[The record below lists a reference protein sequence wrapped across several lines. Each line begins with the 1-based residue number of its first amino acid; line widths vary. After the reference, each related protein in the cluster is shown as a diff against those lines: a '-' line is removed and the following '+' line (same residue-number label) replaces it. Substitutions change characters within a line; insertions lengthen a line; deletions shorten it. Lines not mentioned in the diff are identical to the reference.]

1 MRKAFCVLTLY
12 LAMVTI
18 IYPYTLQ
25 EKKQE
30 PIVVETISQNII
42 VEEISRG
49 QIIEKQILPD
59 EDIDLIA
66 LVTMAE
72 AENQC
77 DEGKRL
83 VIDTIL
89 NRVDSS
95 YFPNTVHE
103 VIYQKSQFSS
113 MWNGRV
119 DRCVVKEDIR
129 KLVLEELESRMN
141 YDVMFFNAGDYSKY
155 GVPKFKVGDH
165 YFSSY

>member
-12 LAMVTI
+12 LAMVII

-119 DRCVVKEDIR
+119 DRCF
-129 KLVLEELESRMN
+129 SRN
-141 YDVMFFNAGDYSKY
+141 SKW
-155 GVPKFKVGDH
+155 
-165 YFSSY
+165 